1 MLKTYSRN
9 FWLLSF
15 SSYLFFSS
23 FTMIIAELP
32 AYLARLGGIEYIGLI
47 VALFTLTAG
56 LSRPFSGKLTDKW
69 GRIPVMIVGAVASAI
84 AGLLYPVLATVWGFL
99 FIRLIHG
106 FSTGFKP
113 TGTSAYIA
121 DIVPPNK
128 RGEALGISSF
138 FGTIGMASGPA
149 IGSTIYVHFG
159 INTLFYCCTAFA
171 IGSVLI
177 LIGMKETLVEREKFS
192 FSMLKIKRAD
202 IYEPAVIEP
211 AIVMV
216 LTTFCFGTLITL
228 SPDFS
233 VYLGIE
239 NKGLFYT
246 FFTGSSLLVRIFG
259 GQMSDKFGRKKVLYA
274 STSMLFVSMV
284 VIGLSQTPTQF
295 FVGAFMF
302 GLGYGLNSPTLFAWT
317 IDLSPEKTRGR
328 GISTLFIFLEVGIG
342 LGALISGTVYQGM
355 TDRFPMIFGVAG
367 FFSLLALFYLTFFTS
382 KK

>member
-1 MLKTYSRN
+1 M
-9 FWLLSF
+9 
-15 SSYLFFSS
+15 FFSS

-32 AYLARLGGIEYIGLI
+32 GYLARLGGEQYIGLI
-47 VALFTLTAG
+47 VAFFTLTAG

-84 AGLLYPVLATVWGFL
+84 AGLLYPLLATVWGFL
-99 FIRLIHG
+99 FIRMIHG

-138 FGTIGMASGPA
+138 FGTIGMASGPI
-149 IGSTIYVHFG
+149 IGSTIYLNFG
-159 INTLFYCCTAFA
+159 INAMFYCCTAFA

-177 LIGMKETLVEREKFS
+177 LIGIKETLVEREKFS
-192 FSMLKIKRAD
+192 FSLLKIDRSD
-202 IYEPAVIEP
+202 IHEPAVIVP
-211 AIVMV
+211 AIVM
-216 LTTFCFGTLITL
+216 LFTTFCFGTLITL

-233 VYLGIE
+233 TYLGIE
-239 NKGLFYT
+239 NKGLFYA
-246 FFTGSSLLVRIFG
+246 FFTGSSLLVRIVG
-259 GQMSDKFGRKKVLYA
+259 GRMSDKFGRKSVLYV
-274 STSMLFVSMV
+274 STSMLFISMV
-284 VIGLSQTPTQF
+284 VIGFSQSPTQF
-295 FVGAFMF
+295 FTGAFLF
-302 GLGYGLNSPTLFAWT
+302 GLGYGLNSPALFAWT

-342 LGALISGTVYQGM
+342 LGALLSGTLYQGM
-355 TDRFPMIFGVAG
+355 PERFPMIFGAAG
-367 FFSLLALFYLTFFTS
+367 FFSLIALFYLLFFTP